1 MSVQVQ
7 ERPVGAGQALP
18 DTVATSRPA
27 QEASPLSGT
36 PAVQTV
42 GTWER
47 GWPWVALVLLFG
59 TVVFGAMYVLTML
72 AGAPATRTDRPARPR
87 EAVSGSPRP

>member
-7 ERPVGAGQALP
+7 ERPVGAGPALP

-27 QEASPLSGT
+27 QEAPPLPAT

-47 GWPWVALVLLFG
+47 GWLWVALVLLFSA
-59 TVVFGAMYVLTML
+59 VVFGAMYVLTML
-72 AGAPATRTDRPARPR
+72 AGGPGYPY
-87 EAVSGSPRP
+87 